1 MKRTRRRRHCDP
13 QFGPYDI
20 HTSVNA
26 CVMGEVLTPWGESI
40 LGGRHGAG
48 VRPVWGR
55 APGKRGVFLHA
66 RLVACGGKGASVRK
80 LGGDRAG
87 EMRIS
92 RFLHNRRVTAREI
105 VETAAARTLRAGF
118 RPARACD
125 SGHDLASAWTSVAL
139 VCRRIR

>member
-1 MKRTRRRRHCDP
+1 MELG
-13 QFGPYDI
+13 FGRFGD
-20 HTSVNA
+20 
-26 CVMGEVLTPWGESI
+26 
-40 LGGRHGAG
+40 
-48 VRPVWGR
+48 
-55 APGKRGVFLHA
+55 A
-66 RLVACGGKGASVRK
+66 RLEKGGSFCTPGLWRAGGKGASVRK

-125 SGHDLASAWTSVAL
+125 SGHDLASAWTNVAL